1 MLLATLERSTIGLG
15 PLPGWNNGFDGT
27 TTRYAA
33 FSILDKSSLD
43 HAMPSLVTKIG
54 HVVKDATIN
63 PLFRGTNAWEHD
75 IDNGY
80 SSVLYDPHDE
90 LGVGK
95 YRVYYSAGDPSFG
108 GAIPGESTGSA
119 TLYAKSDDG
128 VHWMKPNLGRFPFGK
143 DNSTANNIMFD
154 GATAVAIYD
163 DRGQAGMPASHRFKA
178 WGNLPET
185 SDAPRRTPS
194 TEGLTYTAQLGGTA
208 ASSNGVNWTSYRRFQ
223 NPSSSKT
230 VKGTLRFDAEASLY
244 FDPRTNCYVGTMRA
258 FRPCKTCG
266 RCPIWW
272 QPHGGCQSHL
282 TSTCTAS
289 ECNRTVRAIGTSTSS
304 NSSFHTTTWGANT
317 EVHADHNDPTR
328 QFYSQ
333 VSWPF
338 YNIYLG
344 IVMVFSAVDPPDVY
358 GKGKVHCELAWS
370 RDGKQYTRVNP
381 GFDFIPHGS
390 IAGKAFDSHI
400 CFASAHP
407 LKMEGYSTSSV
418 AKTKE
423 KSGKTKTMETTN
435 DSEMFNMSSTTAL
448 HHRVYYFGGDGPHC
462 TSRDVCLS
470 AFSLSF
476 TPSFAHSPLTTATTS
491 PSPSHKQIYP

>member
-1 MLLATLERSTIGLG
+1 MKTDFSMLLDVVLALFLVVVLDALWLYNG
-15 PLPGWNNGFDGT
+15 PHIRQKLLMG
-27 TTRYAA
+27 
-33 FSILDKSSLD
+33 
-43 HAMPSLVTKIG
+43 
-54 HVVKDATIN
+54 
-63 PLFRGTNAWEHD
+63 
-75 IDNGY
+75 
-80 SSVLYDPHDE
+80 
-90 LGVGK
+90 
-95 YRVYYSAGDPSFG
+95 RVYN
-108 GAIPGESTGSA
+108 
-119 TLYAKSDDG
+119 
-128 VHWMKPNLGRFPFGK
+128 V
-143 DNSTANNIMFD
+143 
-154 GATAVAIYD
+154 
-163 DRGQAGMPASHRFKA
+163 
-178 WGNLPET
+178 
-185 SDAPRRTPS
+185 
-194 TEGLTYTAQLGGTA
+194 
-208 ASSNGVNWTSYRRFQ
+208 
-223 NPSSSKT
+223 
-230 VKGTLRFDAEASLY
+230 
-244 FDPRTNCYVGTMRA
+244 
-258 FRPCKTCG
+258 
-266 RCPIWW
+266 
-272 QPHGGCQSHL
+272 
-282 TSTCTAS
+282 
-289 ECNRTVRAIGTSTSS
+289 
-304 NSSFHTTTWGANT
+304 
-317 EVHADHNDPTR
+317 
-328 QFYSQ
+328 
-333 VSWPF
+333 
-338 YNIYLG
+338 YLG